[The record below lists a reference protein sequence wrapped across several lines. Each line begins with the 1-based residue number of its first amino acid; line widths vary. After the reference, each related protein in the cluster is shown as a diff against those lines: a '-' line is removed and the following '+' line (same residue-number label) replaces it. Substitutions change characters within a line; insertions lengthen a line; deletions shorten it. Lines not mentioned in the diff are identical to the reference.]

1 MFITVHMISF
11 EDSRKVTTVI
21 PLLSL
26 NESTSGEASTTEG
39 RPLNTTRRDNM
50 VPKITETEATTPQ
63 STTQEL
69 HTDGKDTK
77 NIIMIT
83 SNNK

>member
-1 MFITVHMISF
+1 MISF

-21 PLLSL
+21 FVLTL

-39 RPLNTTRRDNM
+39 IALNTTRRDNM
-50 VPKITETEATTPQ
+50 VPTSKATEVTTPK

-77 NIIMIT
+77 NIIMII
-83 SNNK
+83 